1 MLVTVNE
8 VHVPLGSTVGVG
20 RGKGPDGKTI
30 WFGGDYRPMLDL
42 MDAAN
47 GPEEVKVS
55 IGTWQVITD
64 MDLVCEVVG
73 HDFQGEDIADG
84 VVGGG
89 AAHVYAIY
97 CSRCDLPGGPEDIE
111 EDIR

>member
-20 RGKGPDGKTI
+20 RGTDPDGKAI
-30 WFGGDYRPMLDL
+30 WFGGDHRPMLDL

-47 GPEEVKVS
+47 GPEEVKAS
-55 IGTWQVITD
+55 IDTWQVITD
-64 MDLVCEVVG
+64 MDLVCEVLG
-73 HDFQGEDIADG
+73 HDFQVEDIADG

-89 AAHVYAIY
+89 AAHVHRIY
-97 CSRCDLPGGPEDIE
+97 CDRCNTEGIE
-111 EDIR
+111 EDLS